1 LTNPVVRALLAP
13 AAVAAAIALAGCN
26 ADGIVPAGRAQA
38 PLSEKT
44 VALIESKNMDKE
56 SPILVRVFKQ
66 EAELEVWKKNRDG
79 QYALLKTY
87 PICRWSGD
95 LGPKKKQGD
104 RQAPEGFYT
113 ITPGQMNPNSN
124 YYLAFNTGYP
134 NAYDRAWG
142 RTGSELMVHGDC
154 SSRGCYAM
162 TDTQIQE
169 IYALARE
176 SFFGGQ
182 KEFQFEA
189 FPFRMTALNMAKHRN
204 NPNFAFWKMLK
215 EGYDHF
221 EATHQEPKVAVC
233 EKRYVFDAAPR
244 DGSGPMSFNPRGKCP
259 VYQLDPVIASTVLD
273 YRRDQQVKMANY
285 IARDVATA
293 PPHAGDGGTNP
304 IFAGA
309 MFSTGQYDS
318 AVFQVASTSSVPGAL
333 PHVPNPPGTTIPK
346 VGHPSTA
353 AANKS
358 KPAAQP
364 EPVSQPVVMASVP
377 VPTPAPLPK
386 EGEAPQTKPTTIASL
401 LGNIFGGSRTE
412 GETHVAAAAQTE
424 NEPTTASVPVSL
436 RGTNT
441 EMAAKPKARP
451 RIQPERAAPVR
462 TAAASPITL
471 HPKPHKVAPPKP
483 MTVAHNVAA
492 SAPKAPAAKPHQQPA
507 KQAVKAKKPRAKPV
521 AKTQVAR
528 TKAPPPAPEPQIRSA
543 FAAPPASSN
552 GLLSGAQPV
561 MPAGSF
567 SRTALR

>member
-1 LTNPVVRALLAP
+1 LANPVVRALLAP

-26 ADGIVPAGRAQA
+26 ADGIVPSGRAQA

-44 VALIESKNMDKE
+44 VALIESKSMDKD
-56 SPILVRVFKQ
+56 SPILVRIFKQ
-66 EAELEVWKKNRDG
+66 EAELEVWKKDRSG

-87 PICRWSGD
+87 PVCRWSGD

-134 NAYDRAWG
+134 NTYDRAWG

-244 DGSGPMSFNPRGKCP
+244 NGANEPLHFSPRGKCP
-259 VYQLDPVIASTVLD
+259 VYQLDPTIASTVLD
-273 YRRDQQVKMANY
+273 YRRDQQIRMANY

-293 PPHAGDGGTNP
+293 PPHVGDGGTNP
-304 IFAGA
+304 VFAGD
-309 MFSTGQYDS
+309 MFSTSKYDDIGH
-318 AVFQVASTSSVPGAL
+318 VYQVASTSSVPGAL
-333 PHVPNPPGTTIPK
+333 PHIPNPPGTTIPK
-346 VGHPSTA
+346 VGAKARA
-353 AANKS
+353 AAS
-358 KPAAQP
+358 KPAPAAP
-364 EPVSQPVVMASVP
+364 ASEPVVMASVP
-377 VPTPAPLPK
+377 VPEPAPLPK
-386 EGEAPQTKPTTIASL
+386 EGEAPQQKKPTTIASL
-401 LGNIFGGSRTE
+401 FGNIFRGPQARAEASAPTASETE
-412 GETHVAAAAQTE
+412 S
-424 NEPTTASVPVSL
+424 EPATASVPVGL

-441 EMAAKPKARP
+441 EMAAKPK
-451 RIQPERAAPVR
+451 RAASGH
-462 TAAASPITL
+462 TASAPIAL
-471 HPKPHKVAPPKP
+471 HPKPHTIAPPKP
-483 MTVAHNVAA
+483 TAVAHNVAA
-492 SAPKAPAAKPHQQPA
+492 PAPKAPASKPHQQPV
-507 KQAVKAKKPRAKPV
+507 KQAAKTEKPRMKRV
-521 AKTQVAR
+521 AKT
-528 TKAPPPAPEPQIRSA
+528 KAPPAPEPQIRSA

-561 MPAGSF
+561 MPAGTF